1 MRIAVFTNTYR
12 PLLNGVANVIEAYRR
27 QLTACGHEVYV
38 FAPAPAEPGHDADR
52 NVFRYPSIAA
62 PVRAEYFIA
71 LPTGAEVRRA
81 LRRTDFSVVHTHHPM
96 WVGVWGQTFA
106 LRAGLPLIN
115 TAHTEYQIYA
125 RLFPLLRGAVA
136 AAVSGQIR
144 RYCNRCTLITTPVES
159 MRNRLLQTGV
169 RTPIELLPNPTDLS
183 AFDRSDGARL
193 RAEMGAKPE
202 DTVIGFVGRLSA
214 EKNLP
219 LVLEA
224 AAMVLG
230 RVPNCRLLVVGDG
243 PEAGDLRDRVRA
255 LGISDRSYFAGR
267 RPHEQIADCQDAIDI
282 FVTASMSETQPLAYT
297 EAMAVGTPVVAVRAP
312 GAEDMIQDGHN
323 GLLTDPA
330 GGAEALARAVE
341 RLAADPRRRAEL
353 GGNAREWVRRYDV
366 RSATQRLIALYE
378 QAIELR
384 AAAGSPLDR

>member
-38 FAPAPAEPGHDADR
+38 FAPAPAEPGCDAER
-52 NVFRYPSIAA
+52 NVFRYPSVPA

-81 LRRTDFSVVHTHHPM
+81 LSRTDFSIVHTHHPM
-96 WVGVWGQTFA
+96 WVGVWGQRFA
-106 LRAGLPLIN
+106 LRAGLPLVT
-115 TAHTEYQIYA
+115 TAHTEYRIYA
-125 RLFPLLRGAVA
+125 PLFPLLGGSVARAVDSQ
-136 AAVSGQIR
+136 VR
-144 RYCNRCTLITTPVES
+144 RYCNRCALVTTPVES
-159 MRNRLLQTGV
+159 MREKLLNTGV
-169 RTPIELLPNPTDLS
+169 QVPIELLPNPTDLS
-183 AFDRSDGARL
+183 AFDRCDGSGL

-202 DTVIGFVGRLSA
+202 DTVIGFVGRLSS

-219 LVLEA
+219 MVLEA

-230 RVPNCRLLVVGDG
+230 RVPNCRLLLVGDG
-243 PEAGDLRDRVRA
+243 PEARDLRERVRA
-255 LGISDRSYFAGR
+255 LGILDRSHFAGR

-312 GAEDMIQDGHN
+312 GAQDMIEHGHN

-330 GGAEALARAVE
+330 GGAQALAQAIE
-341 RLAADPRRRAEL
+341 ELARDPGKRAEL
-353 GGNAREWVRRYDV
+353 GVNAHQWVRRYDV
-366 RSATQRLIALYE
+366 KAATQRLIGLYE
-378 QAIELR
+378 RAIEQS
-384 AAAGSPLDR
+384 AAVRRS